1 MKRFFYLIVLTFLLS
16 GCFLNQSIMFKT
28 KADYKYG
35 QTPDFK
41 KVPAYKISANDIL
54 VFDIYTNNGFN
65 LININSPRSA
75 SNGNND
81 VPVLQLLNKPEYL
94 VDADGYVKL
103 PLVGKKQIAGLTIRE
118 LEAMLEQSFSEFYL
132 NPFVVAKI
140 TNRKVIYFTGNTSE
154 AKVITLSDNNTTL
167 LQLIAKEGGMSVF
180 GKAKKVKLIR
190 DVNGTHEVY
199 LIDLS
204 TIKGIDDAHI
214 VLQAN
219 DIVYIDPRRRVSS
232 KALTEIAPVLSL
244 FSSSLLII
252 LTIDRLTA
260 K

>member
-1 MKRFFYLIVLTFLLS
+1 
-16 GCFLNQSIMFKT
+16 MFKT
-28 KADYKYG
+28 RSDYKYG

-41 KVPAYKISANDIL
+41 KIPAYKISANDIL

-65 LININSPRSA
+65 LINVGSFNTANTTPT
-75 SNGNND
+75 
-81 VPVLQLLNKPEYL
+81 LTQLPIKPEYL

-103 PLVGKKQIAGLTIRE
+103 PVIGKKHIAGLTIRE
-118 LEAMLEQSFSEFYL
+118 VEAMLEQSFSEFYL

-140 TNRKVIYFTGNTSE
+140 TNRRVIYFTGNTSE
-154 AKVITLSDNNTTL
+154 AKIIPLTDNNTTI
-167 LQLIAKEGGMSVF
+167 LQLIAKEGGMSIY

-199 LIDLS
+199 LMDLS
-204 TIKGIDDAHI
+204 KINGIDEAHI

-232 KALTEIAPVLSL
+232 KALTEIAPLLSL
-244 FSSSLLII
+244 LSSSLLII
-252 LTIDRLTA
+252 AVINNL
-260 K
+260 KK

>member
-1 MKRFFYLIVLTFLLS
+1 
-16 GCFLNQSIMFKT
+16 MFKT

-65 LININSPRSA
+65 LINVGSFNTTNTTNTLTSQL
-75 SNGNND
+75 
-81 VPVLQLLNKPEYL
+81 PVKPEYL

-103 PLVGKKQIAGLTIRE
+103 PVVGKKQIAGLTIRE
-118 LEAMLEQSFSEFYL
+118 VEAMLEQSFSEFYL

-140 TNRKVIYFTGNTSE
+140 TNRRVIYFTGNTSE
-154 AKVITLSDNNTTL
+154 AKIIPLTDNNTTI
-167 LQLIAKEGGMSVF
+167 LQLIAKEGGMSVY

-190 DVNGTHEVY
+190 DVNGGHEVY
-199 LIDLS
+199 LMDLS
-204 TIKGIDDAHI
+204 TINGIDKAHI

-219 DIVYIDPRRRVSS
+219 DIVYIDPRRRLSS
-232 KALTEIAPVLSL
+232 KALTEITPIISL
-244 FSSSLLII
+244 LSSSLLII
-252 LTIDRLTA
+252 AVVNNL
-260 K
+260 KK